1 MIKINKDKKKKVLIL
16 GGSSDIANDLIPK
29 LINKD
34 YQITAH
40 YSSNSINVKK
50 LKKRFNKIKFIKQNF
65 YKITKKNLNKF
76 LKKSDIKNNAT
87 LINLVGYVDKK
98 TYQKTTLEQT
108 LEAIKINTLIPN
120 LIIRENL
127 KFMKKIKYGRILN
140 CSSIGVKFGG
150 GDKTYNYS
158 LSKHLLEF
166 IPRYIKE
173 HAKLNIIINNI
184 RIGYT
189 NTKIHKKIKNTN
201 KLKSRIKKIPVG
213 RAAAT
218 NEIANYIS
226 NFISKENSFIT
237 NETITIAGGE

>member
-1 MIKINKDKKKKVLIL
+1 MIKINKDKKKNILIL
-16 GGSSDIANDLIPK
+16 GGSSDIAKDLIPK
-29 LINKD
+29 LIAKD

-40 YSSNSINVKK
+40 YSSNSTNIKK
-50 LKKRFNKIKFIKQNF
+50 LKKKYNNIKFIKQNF
-65 YKITKKNLNKF
+65 YKITKINLNKF
-76 LKKSDIKNNAT
+76 LKNSDIKNNAT

-98 TYQKTTLEQT
+98 SYQQTSLEQT
-108 LEAIKINTLIPN
+108 LEAVKINTLIPN
-120 LIIRENL
+120 LVIRENL

-184 RIGYT
+184 RID
-189 NTKIHKKIKNTN
+189 IQIQEF
-201 KLKSRIKKIPVG
+201 IKK
-213 RAAAT
+213 
-218 NEIANYIS
+218 
-226 NFISKENSFIT
+226 
-237 NETITIAGGE
+237 